1 MPYKGHMY
9 GCYRIYN
16 LLISY
21 WFELLGM
28 VVEN

>member
-1 MPYKGHMY
+1 MY